1 MFSCPMITG
10 ALEGGSRYSLTS
22 VPQIP
27 ATSIFNKA
35 LSGGIS
41 GMGNSRISV
50 LLGATLT
57 AASTLSTVVFLLVA
71 IPVHGQPSTRSGP
84 QIFLTGE
91 AQINEPFR
99 LGRGGRI

>member
-1 MFSCPMITG
+1 MLWCTRIQG
-10 ALEGGSRYSLTS
+10 AGQGGSRYSLTS

-27 ATSIFNKA
+27 ATSIFSKA

-50 LLGATLT
+50 LPGATLT

-84 QIFLTGE
+84 QIFVIRE
-91 AQINEPFR
+91 AQINESVR
-99 LGRGGRI
+99 LVGAG